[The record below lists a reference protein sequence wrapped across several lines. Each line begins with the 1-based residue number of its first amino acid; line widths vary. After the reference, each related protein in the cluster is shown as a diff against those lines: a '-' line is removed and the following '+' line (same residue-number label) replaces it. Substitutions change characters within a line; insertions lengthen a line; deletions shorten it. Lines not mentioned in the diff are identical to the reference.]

1 MLHEVQGLIE
11 DIDWVADGSAL
22 VFNSSDVRSRLWE
35 ISAKGRTPK
44 LLTVG
49 EGAIF
54 ISVARTVNRLAYC
67 NEWLTPN
74 DIWRVGGPTS
84 KDSEARSKLI
94 SSASY
99 DYQATYSP
107 DGSRIAF
114 VSWRSGESAIWVC
127 ESNGSGARRYPTR
140 PHCDPGGH
148 PTEKRLPSAASG
160 TTTWTFT
167 WSMWTVSSRA
177 G

>member
-1 MLHEVQGLIE
+1 MSLRMQWISTSKF
-11 DIDWVADGSAL
+11 VADGSAL

-54 ISVARTVNRLAYC
+54 ISVARTVSRLAYC

-84 KDSEARSKLI
+84 KDPEARSKLI

-127 ESNGSGARRYPTR
+127 ESATVRVHAGIRLARTATLVATRRRNGCLLQPAGRQ
-140 PHCDPGGH
+140 HG
-148 PTEKRLPSAASG
+148 RLLG
-160 TTTWTFT
+160 
-167 WSMWTVSSRA
+167 RC
-177 G
+177 GR